1 MTCISEDPRLRC
13 AGCSRQRST
22 GPFANPLTTPSRGW
36 HVFSNIKSSV
46 AFLIAK
52 RYLFAKKSHNVIN
65 IISAISAIG
74 MAIGTAALIIIL
86 SIYNGFDSLI
96 RSMMS
101 NVEPD
106 LLITPATGKVFV
118 PEGEVYDWIYEQESV
133 KNMCSVLQEQVFISY
148 DRQQG
153 LAQVKGVDWI
163 YEGES
168 PIRDHLREGTFVL
181 HRGDVPLAAVG
192 AGLAYK
198 MGISPRFLSPIEI
211 YFPTRTGRISMTN
224 PAASIMSIDV
234 WPSCTFSVNSDVDS
248 KLLIIPIEKMREL
261 LDYEEEV
268 SAIEIRVTEGT
279 PQKEISRLQKEISE
293 RLGTG
298 FKVKNRFQQ
307 NESLYKMMKYEKA
320 AIYMILIFIIII
332 IAFNIFGS
340 LSMLIIEKK
349 NDIQTLSSIGA
360 PESLIKRIFVLEGW
374 MISLVGLLFGLVVG
388 IGFSLLQQHF
398 GFIKMPGSFIVQ
410 AYPVIVSIWDILLTV
425 AGVALIGYLIALLP
439 VMIYRKRI

>member
-1 MTCISEDPRLRC
+1 MRL
-13 AGCSRQRST
+13 A
-22 GPFANPLTTPSRGW
+22 
-36 HVFSNIKSSV
+36 
-46 AFLIAK
+46 AFIAK

-118 PEGEVYDWIYEQESV
+118 PKGDTYDWIYEQETV

-168 PIRDHLREGTFVL
+168 PIRDHLREGSFVL
-181 HRGDVPLAAVG
+181 HKGDVPLAAVG
-192 AGLAYK
+192 IGLAYK

-211 YFPTRTGRISMTN
+211 YFPTRTGRISMAN
-224 PAASIMSIDV
+224 PSASLLSIDV
-234 WPSCTFSVNSDVDS
+234 WPSCTFSINSDIDS
-248 KLLIIPIEKMREL
+248 KLMIIPIEKMREL
-261 LDYEEEV
+261 LEYEDEV
-268 SAIEIRVTEGT
+268 SAIEIRVTEGVS
-279 PQKEISRLQKEISE
+279 QKEISRLQKEIAE
-293 RLGTG
+293 RLGPS

-349 NDIQTLSSIGA
+349 DDIRTLRSLGA
-360 PESLIKRIFVLEGW
+360 KESLIKQIFVLEGW
-374 MISLVGLLFGLVVG
+374 MISLTGLIGGLAVG
-388 IGFSLLQQHF
+388 IVFSILQQHF
-398 GFIKMPGSFIVQ
+398 GFIKMPGSFVVQ
-410 AYPVIVSIWDILLTV
+410 AYPVILSAWDILFTS

-439 VMIYRKRI
+439 VYVYRRH